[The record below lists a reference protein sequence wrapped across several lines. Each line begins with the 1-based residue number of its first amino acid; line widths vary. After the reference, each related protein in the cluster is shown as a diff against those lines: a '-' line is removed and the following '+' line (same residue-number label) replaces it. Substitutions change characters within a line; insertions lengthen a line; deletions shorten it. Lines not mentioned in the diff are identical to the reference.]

1 MLSFSNH
8 FYTHMYFIKIYYIIL
23 YYIILYYIIL
33 YYIISYYKLYY
44 YIIWYYKLYIYIY
57 LLMRL
62 ILDSFARSSNT
73 RENELKAEWADFFVT
88 RLWFSM
94 MIRVNL
100 CRAMHYFDK
109 SSQHQSISK
118 HIKAHIQTITAQHTT
133 WDGIKWYGS
142 IFSLQLTACLVV

>member
-1 MLSFSNH
+1 MLSSSNH
-8 FYTHMYFIKIYYIIL
+8 FYTHMYFIKIYYIISYYTISCYILL
-23 YYIILYYIIL
+23 YCIILYCIIIL
-33 YYIISYYKLYY
+33 YDITNL
-44 YIIWYYKLYIYIY
+44 
-57 LLMRL
+57 RL

-94 MIRVNL
+94 MIIRVNL
-100 CRAMHYFDK
+100 CRSMHYFDK